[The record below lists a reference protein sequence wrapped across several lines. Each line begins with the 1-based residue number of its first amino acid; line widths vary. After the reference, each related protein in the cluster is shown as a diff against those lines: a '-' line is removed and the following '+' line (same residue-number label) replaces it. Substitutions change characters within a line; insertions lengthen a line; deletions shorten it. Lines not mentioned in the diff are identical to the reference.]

1 MADRAYYKLMTVVYV
16 RITGLL
22 MYMYLKIVSTLTTKL
37 CKNRC
42 DRTNALVQNA
52 TIENTV
58 NLPTL
63 YHCEVHK
70 NYASVSYLYT
80 TMQHN
85 RI

>member
-1 MADRAYYKLMTVVYV
+1 
-16 RITGLL
+16 

-37 CKNRC
+37 CKNGC

-80 TMQHN
+80 LGPIKRRSSQTLLTLN
-85 RI
+85 RSEQSEC